1 MALLRLIRFP
11 NLLIVALMQGLLF
24 ARIILPP
31 LQAQELSPAL
41 NSFHFSLLA
50 LVTVIITAGGYIIN
64 DIADFRIDMVNRP
77 ERVVVHKHIPV
88 ETAYWLYFCLNLSG
102 FVLSLYLAFYVG
114 NLPLVNLFPAAVL
127 GLFFYSVYLKRVA
140 LLGNLLIS
148 AYCAL
153 AAGIVWFAERNAIGE
168 LASLQPEAAGRLNV
182 FFLTYM
188 GFAFLLTFY
197 REIVKDIEDV
207 KGDLQQ
213 NCRTIPILWG
223 VPAAKSIAMFAGLLL
238 LGLIAYM
245 GSLVPGSFSR
255 LAGIFIFVIVALP
268 LAVSLVLLYR
278 AVAVEDYRQLSG
290 LAKFIMAGGILFLLF
305 I

>member
-245 GSLVPGSFSR
+245 GSLVPGSFSG

-278 AVAVEDYRQLSG
+278 AGAVEDYRQLSG
-290 LAKFIMAGGILFLLF
+290 LAKFIMAGGIMFLLF

>member
-24 ARIILPP
+24 GRIILPP

-88 ETAYWLYFCLNLSG
+88 ETAYWLYFSLNLSG

-223 VPAAKSIAMFAGLLL
+223 VPTAKSIAMFAGLLL

-245 GSLVPGSFSR
+245 GSLVPGSFSG

-278 AVAVEDYRQLSG
+278 AGAVEDYRQLSG

>member
-31 LQAQELSPAL
+31 LQTQELSPAL

-88 ETAYWLYFCLNLSG
+88 ETAYWLYFSLNLSG

-223 VPAAKSIAMFAGLLL
+223 VPAAKSIAIFAGLLL

-245 GSLVPGSFSR
+245 GSLVPGSFSG

-278 AVAVEDYRQLSG
+278 AGAVEDYRQLSG